1 MKRKLY
7 VLMVALLLASAA
19 LGEGKGVTG
28 KVYGTD
34 SKGNR
39 TPLPGANV
47 MWLGTVQGTTTN
59 GEGVFSIPQI
69 AGKRKLVVSFIGY
82 TNDTVNVESSSK
94 MVEVVLSEAGVQ
106 LAGVTVRA
114 NQGGSYIS
122 KLQPAKVEVI
132 TQSGLQKL
140 ACCNLSESFENSA
153 SVTVGYADAVTGA
166 KQIEM
171 LGLSGLYSQLMEE
184 NMTLMRGIPSTYGLS
199 AIPGS
204 WMESIQV
211 SKGAASVVNGYES
224 ITGQVNVEYKK
235 PDTTDPFF
243 LNLYGDSDGRME
255 LNLNGGGKLNEKWS
269 AMGLVHLSGN
279 RMEVDHNNDGFL
291 DIPKSNQV
299 NLFGRVSYLDPG
311 KLESRTGVK
320 YLRDERLGGQL
331 GFSESDRGSSSV
343 WGSQMVNQGFSIFN
357 KTGIPLPSN
366 PNQSIGVITSYGYYD
381 QNGFFGLRD
390 YTSTQNSANVSLLYQ
405 SIIGNTNHK
414 YVVGSSLNYDNIETV
429 LDGASSTKEEA
440 VPGAFAQYTYSYLDK
455 LNVIVGARA
464 DHSSKYGWLLTP
476 RVHVKYSVTPTF
488 TIRVSGGRG
497 YHSPNPIAENIG
509 VLASSRQISIANG
522 LGIEK
527 AWNYGVNA
535 TKDFKLWGGRPASV
549 SVDYYRTDFQNQMV
563 VDQEHDIEHV
573 LFYNLDG
580 KSYSNSFQVDF
591 RSEPLE
597 RFEVYLA
604 YRLNDVHQTINGKLE
619 RKPLVNSYRALA
631 NLSYATKFDKWKFD
645 FTAQLNGKSKLPD
658 MSGYPA
664 HYQMGEYSPSYPLLF
679 AQITKKYRA
688 LDVYVGVENL
698 LNYTQMHSIVGA
710 DNPFGPYFDSSF
722 IWGPIMGR
730 KIYGGLRWTISR

>member
-1 MKRKLY
+1 
-7 VLMVALLLASAA
+7 
-19 LGEGKGVTG
+19 
-28 KVYGTD
+28 
-34 SKGNR
+34 
-39 TPLPGANV
+39 
-47 MWLGTVQGTTTN
+47 
-59 GEGVFSIPQI
+59 
-69 AGKRKLVVSFIGY
+69 
-82 TNDTVNVESSSK
+82 
-94 MVEVVLSEAGVQ
+94 
-106 LAGVTVRA
+106 
-114 NQGGSYIS
+114 
-122 KLQPAKVEVI
+122 
-132 TQSGLQKL
+132 
-140 ACCNLSESFENSA
+140 
-153 SVTVGYADAVTGA
+153 
-166 KQIEM
+166 
-171 LGLSGLYSQLMEE
+171 
-184 NMTLMRGIPSTYGLS
+184 
-199 AIPGS
+199 
-204 WMESIQV
+204 
-211 SKGAASVVNGYES
+211 
-224 ITGQVNVEYKK
+224 
-235 PDTTDPFF
+235 
-243 LNLYGDSDGRME
+243 
-255 LNLNGGGKLNEKWS
+255 
-269 AMGLVHLSGN
+269 MGLVHLSGN

-679 AQITKKYRA
+679 AQITKKHRA

>member
-527 AWNYGVNA
+527 AWNYGINA
-535 TKDFKLWGGRPASV
+535 TKDFKL
-549 SVDYYRTDFQNQMV
+549 
-563 VDQEHDIEHV
+563 
-573 LFYNLDG
+573 
-580 KSYSNSFQVDF
+580 
-591 RSEPLE
+591 
-597 RFEVYLA
+597 
-604 YRLNDVHQTINGKLE
+604 
-619 RKPLVNSYRALA
+619 
-631 NLSYATKFDKWKFD
+631 
-645 FTAQLNGKSKLPD
+645 
-658 MSGYPA
+658 
-664 HYQMGEYSPSYPLLF
+664 
-679 AQITKKYRA
+679 
-688 LDVYVGVENL
+688 
-698 LNYTQMHSIVGA
+698 
-710 DNPFGPYFDSSF
+710 
-722 IWGPIMGR
+722 
-730 KIYGGLRWTISR
+730 

>member
-7 VLMVALLLASAA
+7 VLMVAQLLASAA

-580 KSYSNSFQVDF
+580 KSYSISFQVDF

-604 YRLNDVHQTINGKLE
+604 YRLNDVHQSINGKLE

-679 AQITKKYRA
+679 AQITKKHRA

>member
-1 MKRKLY
+1 
-7 VLMVALLLASAA
+7 MVALLLASAA

-679 AQITKKYRA
+679 AQITKKHRA

>member
-509 VLASSRQISIANG
+509 VLANSRQISIANG

>member
-255 LNLNGGGKLNEKWS
+255 LNLNGG
-269 AMGLVHLSGN
+269 
-279 RMEVDHNNDGFL
+279 
-291 DIPKSNQV
+291 
-299 NLFGRVSYLDPG
+299 
-311 KLESRTGVK
+311 
-320 YLRDERLGGQL
+320 
-331 GFSESDRGSSSV
+331 
-343 WGSQMVNQGFSIFN
+343 
-357 KTGIPLPSN
+357 
-366 PNQSIGVITSYGYYD
+366 
-381 QNGFFGLRD
+381 
-390 YTSTQNSANVSLLYQ
+390 VSLTR
-405 SIIGNTNHK
+405 N
-414 YVVGSSLNYDNIETV
+414 
-429 LDGASSTKEEA
+429 GA
-440 VPGAFAQYTYSYLDK
+440 P
-455 LNVIVGARA
+455 
-464 DHSSKYGWLLTP
+464 
-476 RVHVKYSVTPTF
+476 
-488 TIRVSGGRG
+488 
-497 YHSPNPIAENIG
+497 
-509 VLASSRQISIANG
+509 
-522 LGIEK
+522 
-527 AWNYGVNA
+527 
-535 TKDFKLWGGRPASV
+535 WG
-549 SVDYYRTDFQNQMV
+549 
-563 VDQEHDIEHV
+563 
-573 LFYNLDG
+573 
-580 KSYSNSFQVDF
+580 
-591 RSEPLE
+591 
-597 RFEVYLA
+597 
-604 YRLNDVHQTINGKLE
+604 
-619 RKPLVNSYRALA
+619 
-631 NLSYATKFDKWKFD
+631 
-645 FTAQLNGKSKLPD
+645 
-658 MSGYPA
+658 
-664 HYQMGEYSPSYPLLF
+664 
-679 AQITKKYRA
+679 
-688 LDVYVGVENL
+688 
-698 LNYTQMHSIVGA
+698 
-710 DNPFGPYFDSSF
+710 
-722 IWGPIMGR
+722 
-730 KIYGGLRWTISR
+730 

>member
-698 LNYTQMHSIVGA
+698 LNYTQMHSIVGS

>member
-381 QNGFFGLRD
+381 QNGFFG
-390 YTSTQNSANVSLLYQ
+390 
-405 SIIGNTNHK
+405 
-414 YVVGSSLNYDNIETV
+414 
-429 LDGASSTKEEA
+429 
-440 VPGAFAQYTYSYLDK
+440 
-455 LNVIVGARA
+455 
-464 DHSSKYGWLLTP
+464 
-476 RVHVKYSVTPTF
+476 
-488 TIRVSGGRG
+488 
-497 YHSPNPIAENIG
+497 
-509 VLASSRQISIANG
+509 
-522 LGIEK
+522 
-527 AWNYGVNA
+527 
-535 TKDFKLWGGRPASV
+535 
-549 SVDYYRTDFQNQMV
+549 
-563 VDQEHDIEHV
+563 
-573 LFYNLDG
+573 
-580 KSYSNSFQVDF
+580 
-591 RSEPLE
+591 
-597 RFEVYLA
+597 
-604 YRLNDVHQTINGKLE
+604 
-619 RKPLVNSYRALA
+619 
-631 NLSYATKFDKWKFD
+631 
-645 FTAQLNGKSKLPD
+645 
-658 MSGYPA
+658 
-664 HYQMGEYSPSYPLLF
+664 
-679 AQITKKYRA
+679 
-688 LDVYVGVENL
+688 
-698 LNYTQMHSIVGA
+698 
-710 DNPFGPYFDSSF
+710 
-722 IWGPIMGR
+722 
-730 KIYGGLRWTISR
+730 

>member
-679 AQITKKYRA
+679 AQITKKHRA

>member
-69 AGKRKLVVSFIGY
+69 VGKRKLVVSFIGY

>member
-235 PDTTDPFF
+235 PDTTDPLF

>member
-658 MSGYPA
+658 MSGYPT

>member
-1 MKRKLY
+1 
-7 VLMVALLLASAA
+7 MVALLLASAA

-235 PDTTDPFF
+235 PDTTDPLF

>member
-509 VLASSRQISIANG
+509 VLASSRKISIANG

-679 AQITKKYRA
+679 AQITKKHRA

>member
-7 VLMVALLLASAA
+7 MLMVALLLASAA
-19 LGEGKGVTG
+19 FSENKNVTG
-28 KVYGTD
+28 KVFGAD

-39 TPLPGANV
+39 TVLPGASV
-47 MWLGTVQGTTTN
+47 MWLGSVQGTTTN
-59 GEGVFSIPQI
+59 GEGSFAIPVV
-69 AGKRKLVVSFIGY
+69 AGGKRLVVSFVGY
-82 TNDTVNVESSSK
+82 SNDTLDVESPSK
-94 MVEVVLSEAGVQ
+94 KLEVVLAETGVQ
-106 LAGVTVRA
+106 LAGITVKA

-122 KLQPAKVEVI
+122 KLQSLKVEVI

-171 LGLSGLYSQLMEE
+171 LGLSGLYSQLLEE

-211 SKGAASVVNGYES
+211 SKGAASVINGYES

-235 PDTTDPFF
+235 PDTTDPLFV
-243 LNLYGDSDGRME
+243 NLYGDSDGRME
-255 LNLNGGGKLNEKWS
+255 MNLNGGGKLNDKWS

-279 RMEVDHNNDGFL
+279 GMEIDHNGDGFL
-291 DIPKSNQV
+291 DIPKSNQI
-299 NLFGRVSYLDPG
+299 NLFGRVSYINPG

-331 GFSESDRGSSSV
+331 GFTESDRGSTSI
-343 WGSQMVNQGFSIFN
+343 WGSQMVNQGLSVFN

-366 PNQSIGVITSYGYYD
+366 PNQSIGIITSYGYYD
-381 QNGFFGLRD
+381 QSGFFGLRN
-390 YTSTQNSANVSLLYQ
+390 YSSTQNSVNTNLLYQ

-414 YVVGSSLNYDNIETV
+414 YVVGASFGYDNIRTV
-429 LDGASSTKEEA
+429 LNGVSSTKVEA

-455 LNVIVGARA
+455 LNVIVGGRV

-488 TIRVSGGRG
+488 TLRASGGRG
-497 YHSPNPIAENIG
+497 YHSPNPISENIG
-509 VLASSRQISIANG
+509 VLASSRQISMLND

-527 AWNYGVNA
+527 AWNYGISA
-535 TKDFKLWGGRPASV
+535 IKDFKLWGDRPASV
-549 SVDYYRTDFQNQMV
+549 SVDFYRTDFQNQMV
-563 VDQEHDIEHV
+563 VDQEHDLSNV
-573 LFYNLDG
+573 YFYNLNG
-580 KSYSNSFQVDF
+580 KSYSNSFQLDF
-591 RSEPLE
+591 RMEPLK

-604 YRLNDVHQTINGKLE
+604 YRLNDVHQTIDGTLE

-631 NLSYATKFDKWKFD
+631 NISYATKFDKWKFD

-658 MSGYPA
+658 MSGYPSR
-664 HYQMGEYSPSYPLLF
+664 YQMGEYSPVYPLLF

-688 LDVYVGVENL
+688 VDVYLGVENIL
-698 LNYTQMHSIVGA
+698 DYTQMRPIVGA

>member
-497 YHSPNPIAENIG
+497 YHTPNPIAENIG

-679 AQITKKYRA
+679 AQITKKHRA

>member
-1 MKRKLY
+1 
-7 VLMVALLLASAA
+7 MVVVLLASAA
-19 LGEGKGVTG
+19 YGESKSVNG
-28 KVYGTD
+28 KVLGVD

-39 TPLPGANV
+39 TALPGANV
-47 MWLGTVQGTTTN
+47 MWMGTVMGTTTN
-59 GEGVFSIPQI
+59 SEGAFTLPMVKS
-69 AGKRKLVVSFIGY
+69 GRKVVVSFVGY
-82 TNDTVNVESSSK
+82 TNDTVSVVSTSRK
-94 MVEVVLSEAGVQ
+94 LEVVLAEAGVQ

-122 KLQPAKVEVI
+122 KLQSVKVEVI

-211 SKGAASVVNGYES
+211 SKGAASVINGYES

-235 PDTTDPFF
+235 PDTTDPLFV
-243 LNLYGDSDGRME
+243 NLYGDSDGRAE
-255 LNLNGGGKLNEKWS
+255 LNLNGGGKLNNKWS

-279 RMEVDHNNDGFL
+279 EMAIDHNNDRFL
-291 DIPKSNQV
+291 DIPKSSQV

-331 GFSESDRGSSSV
+331 GFSKSDRGSTSI
-343 WGSQMVNQGFSIFN
+343 WGSNMVNQGLSVFN
-357 KTGIPLPSN
+357 KTGIPLPAN
-366 PNQSIGVITSYGYYD
+366 PNQSIGIITSYGYYE
-381 QNGFFGLRD
+381 QLGFFGLRD
-390 YTSTQNSANVSLLYQ
+390 YASVQNSVNANLLYQ

-414 YVVGSSLNYDNIETV
+414 YVVGASFGYDNIKTT
-429 LDGASSTKEEA
+429 LSGTSTAKVEA
-440 VPGAFAQYTYSYLDK
+440 VPGVFAQYTYSYLDK
-455 LNVIVGARA
+455 MNVIVGGRV
-464 DHSSKYGWLLTP
+464 DRSSKYGWMITP
-476 RVHVKYSVTPTF
+476 RVHVKYSATPTL
-488 TIRVSGGRG
+488 TLRASGGRG
-497 YHSPNPIAENIG
+497 YHSPNPISENIG
-509 VLASSRQISIANG
+509 VLASSRQISVADN
-522 LGIEK
+522 LAIED
-527 AWNYGVNA
+527 AWNYGINA
-535 TKDFKLWGGRPASV
+535 VKDFKLWDGRRASV
-549 SVDYYRTDFQNQMV
+549 SVDFYRTDFQNQMV
-563 VDQEHDIEHV
+563 VDQERDATNV
-573 LFYNLDG
+573 YFSNLEG
-580 KSYSNSFQVDF
+580 RSYSNSFQIDF

-604 YRLNDVHQTINGKLE
+604 YRMNDVRQTINGTLE
-619 RKPLVNSYRALA
+619 RKPLVNSYRALV
-631 NLSYATKFDKWKFD
+631 NLSYATRFDKWKFD
-645 FTAQLNGKSKLPD
+645 FTAQQNGKSKLPD
-658 MSGYPA
+658 MSGYPS
-664 HYQMGEYSPSYPLLF
+664 HYQKGEYSPEYPLLF
-679 AQITKKYRA
+679 AQITKKFRTV
-688 LDVYVGVENL
+688 DVYLGVENIL
-698 LNYTQMHSIVGA
+698 DYTQMHPIVGT

-730 KIYGGLRWTISR
+730 KVYGGLRWTISR

>member
-464 DHSSKYGWLLTP
+464 DYSSKYGWLLTP

-679 AQITKKYRA
+679 AQITKKHRA